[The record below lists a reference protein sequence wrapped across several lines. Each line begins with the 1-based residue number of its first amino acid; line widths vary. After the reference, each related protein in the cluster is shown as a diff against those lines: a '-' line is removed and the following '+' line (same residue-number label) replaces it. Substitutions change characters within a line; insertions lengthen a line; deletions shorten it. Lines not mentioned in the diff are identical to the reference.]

1 MLLPTFEEI
10 KLWFKLFRLPKEVI
24 DHCTLVSRVSLFLG
38 KKLREKGQDIN
49 LELLEKGALL
59 HDLDKIISLE
69 RKQGHGET
77 TAQFLSEQGMKEVAL
92 IAYRHR
98 LDRLGT
104 EDEPATW
111 CEKIVFYA
119 DKICQNS
126 TVTSLENRL
135 KDLNRRYPEYRE
147 SFYEKKPLILALE
160 KEIFNYL
167 DFSPKELVQVFEGN
181 SIEL

>member
-1 MLLPTFEEI
+1 MLLPSFEEI
-10 KLWFKLFRLPKEVI
+10 EQWFKQFRLPKRVI
-24 DHCTLVSRVSLFLG
+24 DHCALVCRVSLFLG
-38 KKLREKGQDIN
+38 KKLQEKGQTIN

-59 HDLDKIISLE
+59 HDLDKIVSLE
-69 RKQGHGET
+69 RKQGHGEIA
-77 TAQFLSEQGMKEVAL
+77 AQFLSEQGMKEVAL

-98 LDRLGT
+98 IDRLGT

-126 TVTSLENRL
+126 TVTSLKNRL
-135 KDLNRRYPEYRE
+135 EDLIRRYPEYRE

-167 DFSPKELVQVFEGN
+167 DFSPKELVHYLEKN
-181 SIEL
+181 T